1 VSVIRRLRQ
10 DDEGTSL
17 VLFMILLLVLL
28 GFAAIAIDGA
38 AAWSQRRQNQSAA
51 DTAALAG
58 GIFIGQEQTPV
69 AIASATSEVI
79 RISYETIDPDVSF
92 ADWSTA
98 WANCTDPNRPAEF
111 TLTGTSQ
118 CVSFTGNLRKI
129 RVNMPRINV
138 ETTFGRVL
146 GRDFIGTGAV
156 AEAGT
161 KASFDGGV
169 LPFGLPWS
177 VADSTEVCLK
187 TGSNPQS
194 VAPCDGPDEGNFGFL
209 DITTFGPPSKC
220 SGQTAERLARNIMEG
235 ADHFLD
241 IAATDSEPPLIDI
254 DVCTDG
260 DFAVEPYTVTT
271 ETGNMTGV
279 LHEGLITGDPSDGI
293 PGRLTVGSNTIDID
307 GNDVDNTPLAGFL
320 NDDGLA
326 LCALYPA
333 TKAGIIDCLED
344 EWDDTMDPIF
354 KKEISTSPRFAWV
367 PLFWEDDLGTGSTDR
382 TIREFRPVYLQ
393 TTLWKCTSNS
403 CKYVHDPGET
413 MGGSGGGG
421 GGSTEIEALSGIQ
434 LPPLSLHEDI
444 REAQPGTDGDK
455 EFVLLK

>member
-1 VSVIRRLRQ
+1 
-10 DDEGTSL
+10 
-17 VLFMILLLVLL
+17 
-28 GFAAIAIDGA
+28 
-38 AAWSQRRQNQSAA
+38 
-51 DTAALAG
+51 
-58 GIFIGQEQTPV
+58 
-69 AIASATSEVI
+69 
-79 RISYETIDPDVSF
+79 
-92 ADWSTA
+92 
-98 WANCTDPNRPAEF
+98 
-111 TLTGTSQ
+111 
-118 CVSFTGNLRKI
+118 
-129 RVNMPRINV
+129 
-138 ETTFGRVL
+138 
-146 GRDFIGTGAV
+146 
-156 AEAGT
+156 
-161 KASFDGGV
+161 
-169 LPFGLPWS
+169 
-177 VADSTEVCLK
+177 
-187 TGSNPQS
+187 
-194 VAPCDGPDEGNFGFL
+194 
-209 DITTFGPPSKC
+209 
-220 SGQTAERLARNIMEG
+220 MEG